1 MASALSLEQRAPS
14 RREGGSQ
21 GFSQG
26 GPGRERPS
34 NTPSGSYCDARN
46 SFWLAQ
52 FESVHSY
59 FKESIKFF
67 NPERHRAVVFVYEPD
82 PAAGTLGY
90 WALPYA
96 REIRTVIAAN
106 PRC

>member
-1 MASALSLEQRAPS
+1 MPRPMASALSLEQRAPS
-14 RREGGSQ
+14 RRAGGSR
-21 GFSQG
+21 GFSRA
-26 GPGRERPS
+26 GPGRERS
-34 NTPSGSYCDARN
+34 CSTPNGSYRDART

-67 NPERHRAVVFVYEPD
+67 NPERHRTVVFVYEPD

-90 WALPYA
+90 WTLPFA
-96 REIRTVIAAN
+96 
-106 PRC
+106 